1 MIRLAIKLGYWRI
14 AMRVICKTA
23 LMWLCS
29 DTGLAVLAFAVG
41 ALLWVNYWVIP
52 HDQFLNAVAGCMLEK
67 GDLSSQEAYAECVNL
82 VQNMK

>member
-1 MIRLAIKLGYWRI
+1 MIRLAVKS
-14 AMRVICKTA
+14 A

-29 DTGLAVLAFAVG
+29 DTVLAVLAFAVG

-52 HDQFLNAVAGCMLEK
+52 HDQFLDAVAGCMLEK
-67 GDLSSQEAYAECVNL
+67 GDISSQEVYAECVNL